1 MATSKLVTDPKYLD
15 RADDAKWALAFARIE
30 CHYFVNAGWMEDGQL
45 IRDAGK
51 LKHLPID
58 IVQGRYDVVCPAKT
72 SWDLYNALGGKS
84 NDKLRYKICAN
95 SGHSAGELEI
105 QRELVEAADRL
116 ARVIRAV

>member
-30 CHYFVNAGWMEDGQL
+30 CHFFVNAGWMADGQL
-45 IRDAGK
+45 IRDAGR
-51 LKHLPID
+51 LRHLPIE

-72 SWDLYNALGGKS
+72 SFDLYNALGGKE
-84 NDKLRYKICAN
+84 NANLRYTICAN

-105 QRELVEAADRL
+105 QKELVAAADRMG
-116 ARVIRAV
+116 ARLRS